1 MQEKIEKIKQELANL
16 EAENITELEKIRIY
30 FLGKKGILTALF
42 EELKL
47 LQPEEK
53 KYMASN

>member
-30 FLGKKGILTALF
+30 F
-42 EELKL
+42 
-47 LQPEEK
+47 
-53 KYMASN
+53 